1 MKVAEIGTGTG
12 MWLLDLASQL
22 PESVQLDGF
31 DLSEE
36 QFPARY
42 IWPANVT
49 FDKLDA
55 FGDVPDHLANK
66 YDVVHL
72 RFWCCIVRNNDPT
85 RLIRHAAG
93 LLKPGGYL
101 QWEDANTGKTVVRGE
116 IAEEFAKVVRST
128 FSAEELYFE

>member
-1 MKVAEIGTGTG
+1 

-22 PESVQLDGF
+22 PQSVQLDGF

-36 QFPARY
+36 QFPHQD
-42 IWPANVT
+42 IWPVNIT
-49 FDKLDA
+49 FNKLDA

-72 RFWCCIVRNNDPT
+72 RLWSGIVRNNDPS

-101 QWEDANTGKTVVRGE
+101 QWEDADLGKTVLRGE
-116 IAEEFAKVVRST
+116 TAEQVAQVARSI
-128 FSAEELYFE
+128 FRVEGLQFE